1 MNRGA
6 LTLPQDYVTRDILE
20 VEMLKTNRL
29 VCKSCRDN
37 KEATHKC
44 ITCCNFLC
52 SSCESMH
59 KVFFQL
65 MNISYL
71 YLQILIFLN
80 TDQYFLLDACNTRA
94 VSLYGI
100 HR

>member
-1 MNRGA
+1 MKNIFIEFVLLIFFIQTQLNRGT

-20 VEMLKTNRL
+20 VEMLKSHKL
-29 VCKSCRDN
+29 ICKSCRDN

-59 KVFFQL
+59 KVKFYD
-65 MNISYL
+65 S
-71 YLQILIFLN
+71 
-80 TDQYFLLDACNTRA
+80 
-94 VSLYGI
+94 
-100 HR
+100 